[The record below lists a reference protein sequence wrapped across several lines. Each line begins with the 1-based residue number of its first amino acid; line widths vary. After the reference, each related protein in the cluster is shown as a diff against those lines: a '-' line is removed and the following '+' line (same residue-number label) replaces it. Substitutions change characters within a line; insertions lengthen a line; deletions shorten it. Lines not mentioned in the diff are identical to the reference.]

1 MTISKPLATMACCA
15 LALLQSIPAMAQTS
29 PAAPPAAPPSTAVT
43 QTQATPPA
51 PTRVATPALWVV
63 KDADTTIYLFG
74 TFHLLP
80 AGLNWNQGPVKAAFE
95 SADTL
100 RLEIANIEAETA
112 AIQAI
117 TAQKGMLPT
126 GESLTDGLSD
136 AQKERLTR
144 IIAESGIPAPAINSM
159 RPWFASVV
167 LAVTMTQKMGLD
179 PTKGVDKTL
188 DGLARTRG
196 IPVEGF
202 ESGAEQIGFLAGISP
217 ELQREMLVST
227 LDEWDNSKLLIDDM
241 VSAWSRGDANRVG
254 RLVSGS
260 LRTQPELSR
269 VLLTDRNARWADWI
283 ASRMATPGTVFVAV
297 GAGHLAGP
305 DSVQALLRAKGLR
318 AMRVSNPRPRASR

>member
-1 MTISKPLATMACCA
+1 MKLVKPLATFALCAVALFQTAPIHAQTTPAAA
-15 LALLQSIPAMAQTS
+15 LA
-29 PAAPPAAPPSTAVT
+29 AAPA
-43 QTQATPPA
+43 Q
-51 PTRVATPALWVV
+51 RIATPALWVV

-100 RLEIANIEAETA
+100 KLEIANLEAETP

-117 TAQKGMLPT
+117 TAQKGILPT
-126 GESLTDGLSD
+126 GESLSDGLTD
-136 AQKERLTR
+136 AQKTRLAR
-144 IIAESGIPAPAINSM
+144 IISETGIPPEAMNTM

-167 LAVTMTQKMGLD
+167 MAVTMTQKMGLD

-188 DGLARTRG
+188 DGLARARG

-202 ESGAEQIGFLAGISP
+202 ESGAEQIGFLASVSP
-217 ELQREMLVST
+217 ALQREMLIST
-227 LDEWDNSKLLIDDM
+227 LEEWDNSKQLIDGM
-241 VSAWSRGDANRVG
+241 VDAWARGDASRVG
-254 RLVSGS
+254 RMISGS
-260 LRTQPELSR
+260 LRSQPELSR

-305 DSVQALLRAKGLR
+305 DSVQTLLRAKGIKSE
-318 AMRVSNPRPRASR
+318 RVRNPRPR

>member
-1 MTISKPLATMACCA
+1 MSMLKPFATMACCA
-15 LALLQSIPAMAQTS
+15 LAVMQGAPAMAQTA
-29 PAAPPAAPPSTAVT
+29 AAPAQAPT
-43 QTQATPPA
+43 ATPA
-51 PTRVATPALWVV
+51 PESRIATPALWVV

-80 AGLNWNQGPVKAAFE
+80 PNLNWNQGPVKAAFE

-100 RLEIANIEAETA
+100 RLEIANMEAETP

-117 TAQKGMLPT
+117 TVEKGMLPN
-126 GESLTDGLSD
+126 GQSLTDGLND
-136 AQKERLTR
+136 AQKQRLSR
-144 IIAESGIPAPAINSM
+144 IVSEAGIPEPAINSM

-167 LAVTMTQKMGLD
+167 LAITLTQKMGLD

-188 DGLARTRG
+188 DNLARARG

-202 ESGAEQIGFLAGISP
+202 ESGVEQIGFLAGVSP
-217 ELQREMLVST
+217 QLQREMLIST
-227 LDEWDNSKLLIDDM
+227 LDEWDNSKRVIDDM
-241 VSAWSRGDANRVG
+241 VNAWSRGDANRVG
-254 RLVSGS
+254 RLISGS

-269 VLLTDRNARWADWI
+269 VLLTDRNTRWADWI

-305 DSVQALLRAKGLR
+305 DSVQTLLRGKGLR
-318 AMRVSNPRPRASR
+318 ATRVANSRPRGTAR

>member
-1 MTISKPLATMACCA
+1 MTLIKPLAKLAVGA
-15 LALLQSIPAMAQTS
+15 LVLFQ
-29 PAAPPAAPPSTAVT
+29 APPALAQST
-43 QTQATPPA
+43 PA
-51 PTRVATPALWVV
+51 PAATATASRIATPALWVV

-80 AGLNWNQGPVKAAFE
+80 DGLTWNQGPVKAAFE

-100 RLEIANIEAETA
+100 KLEIANIEAETA

-126 GESLTDGLSD
+126 GESLTDGLTD
-136 AQKERLTR
+136 AQKTRLAR
-144 IIAESGIPAPAINSM
+144 IIGESGIPPQAVNQM

-188 DGLARTRG
+188 DGLARARG

-217 ELQREMLVST
+217 ALQREMLVST
-227 LDEWDNSKLLIDDM
+227 LDEWDNSKAMINDM
-241 VSAWSRGDANRVG
+241 VNAWARGDADRVSN
-254 RLVSGS
+254 LISGS
-260 LRTQPELSR
+260 LRSQPELGR
-269 VLLTDRNARWADWI
+269 VLLTDRNSRWADWI
-283 ASRMATPGTVFVAV
+283 AARMEQPGTVFVAV
-297 GAGHLAGP
+297 GAGHLAGR
-305 DSVQALLRAKGLR
+305 DSVQSILRTKGLR
-318 AMRVSNPRPRASR
+318 ARRVANPRPTTAR